1 MMNNAMHTGFKYW
14 LGNET
19 FHKEIS
25 LSKLS
30 EHSDAV
36 DEAFSIALSGKQP
49 EAWRAAWLL
58 GHYFNN
64 EDERLTDRL
73 DSLIQLIPSAQPD
86 GYQRELLKLIAK
98 CSLNEAGAGVLA
110 DVCFSIWEQNRKQS
124 SVRSEAFKTLIRISE
139 WYPEMKPELQL
150 LFEQYADSLSRGIKQ
165 SLQQRLNQSITSE
178 RKPKNKNC

>member
-36 DEAFSIALSGKQP
+36 DEAFSIALCGEQP

-58 GHYFNN
+58 GHYFYNQ
-64 EDERLTDRL
+64 DQRLTEKL
-73 DSLIQLIPSAQPD
+73 DSLIQLMPSAKPD

-98 CSLNEAGAGVLA
+98 CELDEPRAGVLA
-110 DVCFSIWEQNRKQS
+110 DICFSIWEQNRKQS
-124 SVRSEAFKTLIRISE
+124 SVRGEAFKTLIRISE

-150 LFEQYADSLSRGIKQ
+150 LFEEYSDTLSPGIKQ
-165 SLQQRLNQSITSE
+165 SLQRRLHQSILSD
-178 RKPKNKNC
+178 RKTQK